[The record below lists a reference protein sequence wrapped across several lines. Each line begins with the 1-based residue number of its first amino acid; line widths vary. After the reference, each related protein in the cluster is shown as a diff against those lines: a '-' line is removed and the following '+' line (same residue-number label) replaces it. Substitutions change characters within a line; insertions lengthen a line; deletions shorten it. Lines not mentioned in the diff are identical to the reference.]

1 MRGQPTIPPALV
13 ETLQRLSADLDA
25 LQDDWWLIGS
35 AALVLNGAEIALAGD
50 VDLLTT
56 PDAAKRLAERWGC
69 ALNVLGPT
77 DHFRSAV
84 FFSWKETPLPID
96 VMAGFEVRSG
106 GDWTPVWPRTRVEIN
121 WLGGTYF
128 TPSRA
133 ELLELLVRF
142 DRPKDRERAALLRA
156 LPA

>member
-1 MRGQPTIPPALV
+1 MRGQPSIPPALV

-25 LQDDWWLIGS
+25 LQDEWWLIGS
-35 AALVLNGAEIALAGD
+35 AALVLNGAEIAIAGD

-56 PDAAKRLAERWGC
+56 PSAARRLAERWGC

-77 DHFRSAV
+77 DHFRSEI

-96 VMAGFEVRSG
+96 VMAGFEVSSA
-106 GDWTPVWPRTRVEIN
+106 GDWTPVWPRTRMEIR

-133 ELLELLVRF
+133 EMLELLVRF
-142 DRPKDRERAALLRA
+142 DRPKDRKRAALLRA